1 MKFAKE
7 LEQEAVPE
15 WRVKYLNYKLGKK
28 LIKSVTRA
36 IQRASTTPTLARR
49 PDSQHPLHATPAA
62 LFHQRHHKRTPTQT
76 HHQWSAATPGP
87 HEDSPGTDYFP
98 RGSPELGRAPAK
110 IRKHSIE
117 SRGPGER
124 SSLTTSP
131 DSGIRY
137 GSIVPPSRSSDRT
150 EFELP
155 APAMKTASRTGGRRD
170 SIPTSPVSNRFGP
183 RRSKSMMIGAAQ
195 AGQSSATESSV
206 DVPPS
211 ATIAQRPAH
220 LLTRLLSTSSHLPR
234 TMSNKDDIGLQNLDT
249 VRTAEVE
256 FFSFLDNELDK
267 IETFYKQKEDQAT
280 KRLTALREQLHE
292 MRNRRTTEI
301 SDAKQRKEMEGSGG
315 SRSHSDEEGAGNGK
329 DNGVDWIGP
338 IRTKFIKPGPNSKAL
353 QKMTRT
359 PVMAPKNPEEGRDYV
374 RRPPN
379 KDDVPYR
386 VAKRKLKLALQEFYR
401 GLELLKSYALL
412 NRTAFRKLNK
422 KYDKAVNARPTY
434 RYMNEKVN
442 KTWFVNSDILDGHI
456 HTVEDLY
463 ARYFEKGNHKLAAG
477 KLRNILRRPG
487 DASDSAFRS
496 GLLVGFGAVFAVQ
509 GLIYG
514 AELLFQDDHVLKEN
528 TSYLLQLYGGYF
540 LMIMLFTLFTL
551 ACRIW
556 TKNKVNYPFIFEFDT
571 RHSLEWKQLAE
582 FPAFFFALLGVFI
595 WINFSRF
602 GDWEEMYLY
611 YPVILIGVSLLI
623 LFFPAPIF
631 YHRARRWFLY
641 SHYRLLLAGLYPVEF
656 RDFFL
661 GDIWC
666 SLTYA
671 SSNIALFFCLYANE
685 WDQPSMCN
693 SSHSRLLG
701 FFNALPPIWRA
712 LQCIRRYYDTKN
724 VFPHLVNCG
733 KYMCTIITAVL
744 LSLYRFNGSKPN
756 LAVYIT
762 FACINAC
769 YTSIWDLFM
778 DFSLLQKHVRHPFLR
793 DITALKSKWIYYAIM
808 IVDPIL
814 RFNWIFYAIFT
825 HDTQHSTIVSF
836 FVAFAEVIRRGLWLI
851 LRVENE
857 HCANV
862 SQYKAS
868 RDTPLP
874 YQLDQFIERPS
885 QETPAEDLE
894 VETGTTTGAA
904 AQRDRRGTI
913 SSMAASIRE
922 RIRGSVVAG
931 ATAPWTASTPT
942 GDAHQEEGAASP
954 RQGSVTSPG
963 GATNATPGV
972 TGTGTGFN
980 LNGGG
985 TFRRRHNESMG
996 KKSILKVMAEAHK
1009 QDFEKRRPPEAIMEQ
1024 GLGRRGSS
1032 SLRDEDDEEEDDDDP
1047 DLRSEVEDED
1057 DDDSDRRSVQEDR
1070 MEAREAETLVRR
1082 GRGEPDD
1089 SVSE

>member
-1 MKFAKE
+1 RFAKE

-28 LIKSVTRA
+28 LIKNVTRA
-36 IQRASTTPTLARR
+36 IQRANTTPTLARR

-62 LFHQRHHKRTPTQT
+62 LFHHLSHKRTST
-76 HHQWSAATPGP
+76 HNRWSDDTPGP

-98 RGSPELGRAPAK
+98 GGGPELGLAPAK
-110 IRKHSIE
+110 NNRSSRSSIGL
-117 SRGPGER
+117 RGER
-124 SSLTTSP
+124 SSLTRSP
-131 DSGIRY
+131 DSEIRY
-137 GSIVPPSRSSDRT
+137 GSILPPSRSSDRT

-155 APAMKTASRTGGRRD
+155 APAMKIASRTGGRRD
-170 SIPTSPVSNRFGP
+170 SIPTTPTSP
-183 RRSKSMMIGAAQ
+183 
-195 AGQSSATESSV
+195 SSV

-211 ATIAQRPAH
+211 ATIAKRPTH
-220 LLTRLLSTSSHLPR
+220 RLSRVLSNTSRLSR
-234 TMSNKDDIGLQNLDT
+234 TMSNKDDIGLQNLDS
-249 VRTAEVE
+249 VRTAEAE

-301 SDAKQRKEMEGSGG
+301 SDAKQRKEMERRSG
-315 SRSHSDEEGAGNGK
+315 SRSHSDDDGGNNGK
-329 DNGVDWIGP
+329 DNGIDWIGP
-338 IRTKFIKPGPNSKAL
+338 IRTKFMKPGPNSKAL
-353 QKMTRT
+353 QKMTET
-359 PVMAPKNPEEGRDYV
+359 PVMAPQKPEEGRDYV

-442 KTWFVNSDILDGHI
+442 KTWFVNSDVLDGHI
-456 HTVEDLY
+456 RTVEDLY
-463 ARYFEKGNHKLAAG
+463 ARYFEKGNHKVAAG
-477 KLRNILRRPG
+477 KLRNILRRPV
-487 DASDSAFRS
+487 DASDSAFRC
-496 GLLVGFGAVFAVQ
+496 GLLIGFGAVFAVQ

-514 AELLFQDDHVLKEN
+514 SELLFQDDHTLKEN

-571 RHSLEWKQLAE
+571 RHNLEWKQLAE
-582 FPAFFFALLGVFI
+582 FPSFFFALLGVFI
-595 WINFSRF
+595 WLNFSRF
-602 GDWEEMYLY
+602 GENWEEMYLY
-611 YPVILIGVSLLI
+611 YPVVLIGVSLLI

-641 SHYRLLLAGLYPVEF
+641 SHVCIL
-656 RDFFL
+656 
-661 GDIWC
+661 
-666 SLTYA
+666 
-671 SSNIALFFCLYANE
+671 SSSE
-685 WDQPSMCN
+685 T
-693 SSHSRLLG
+693 SSSAISA
-701 FFNALPPIWRA
+701 F
-712 LQCIRRYYDTKN
+712 
-724 VFPHLVNCG
+724 
-733 KYMCTIITAVL
+733 
-744 LSLYRFNGSKPN
+744 
-756 LAVYIT
+756 
-762 FACINAC
+762 
-769 YTSIWDLFM
+769 WDLFM
-778 DFSLLQKHVRHPFLR
+778 DFSLLQKNARHPFLR

-836 FVAFAEVIRRGLWLI
+836 FVAFAEVIRRGIWLI
-851 LRVENE
+851 LR
-857 HCANV
+857 
-862 SQYKAS
+862 AS

-885 QETPAEDLE
+885 QETSAEELE
-894 VETGTTTGAA
+894 VETGTTTGAV
-904 AQRDRRGTI
+904 QQERRGTI

-922 RIRGSVVAG
+922 RIRGSIVAG

-942 GDAHQEEGAASP
+942 GAAHPEEEGP
-954 RQGSVTSPG
+954 TSPHPDSG
-963 GATNATPGV
+963 ATPGDGA

-980 LNGGG
+980 LSGGG

-996 KKSILKVMAEAHK
+996 KKSILQAMAEAHK
-1009 QDFEKRRPPEAIMEQ
+1009 QDFEKRRPPEALREE

-1032 SLRDEDDEEEDDDDP
+1032 SLVDEDDEEEDDDDP
-1047 DLRSEVEDED
+1047 DLRSEMEDDE